1 MNRKAFT
8 LIELMVTI
16 SIIAILTTIAIPI
29 FDRMILKARSDEA
42 KTVIESI
49 VFAQERYKQ
58 ETGAYYPPNREE
70 LNEENIVE
78 ALKINLSQSNNFIYS
93 ITTSTTTGTEYDN
106 LGNEDGNFTV
116 RATLRKASWDVC
128 GTNSSSTTVCK
139 ENGTINEEGWV
150 EQYYSTASSPNRF
163 LLLRYPARL
172 KGNINV
178 DSSTVAVTDFMEG
191 GISYARLH
199 EK

>member
-139 ENGTINEEGWV
+139 ENGTIDEEGWV